1 MKRTRFAGFVLISV
15 LLASGQVFPQD
26 EEPTDSQP
34 PPSDETMQGGE
45 EEQGFVLVGAGDIA
59 NCDIIGGHLETANV
73 LDSIPGTVFTM
84 GDHAYP
90 SGSKKS
96 FEECYEQ
103 SWGRH
108 KERTRPSPGNH
119 DMRTRNG
126 LPYYNYFGENAG
138 PKRLGYYSYN
148 LGEWHI
154 ISLNSDI
161 SVRRR
166 SKQYKWL
173 QQDLEENQATC
184 MLAYWHVPTFSSGGH
199 GNHREMLDAWRLLY
213 DSGADVIV
221 GGHDHSYERFAPQDP
236 NGKADPE
243 RGIRQFVVGTGG
255 AGVYRFNE
263 PVENSEVRQWQSYG
277 VIKFTLYPDRYDWEF
292 VTAKG
297 KPFEDKGSAGCSLPT
312 G

>member
-34 PPSDETMQGGE
+34 PPSDETKQGGE

-59 NCDIIGGHLETANV
+59 NCNISGGHLETANV

-96 FEECYEQ
+96 FEECYGQ

-184 MLAYWHVPTFSSGGH
+184 MLAYWHVPVFSSGAH
-199 GNHREMLDAWRLLY
+199 GNHRGMLDAWRLLY

-263 PVENSEVRQWQSYG
+263 PVENSEVRHWQSYG

-297 KPFEDKGSAGCSLPT
+297 QEFQDKGSARCSP
-312 G
+312 